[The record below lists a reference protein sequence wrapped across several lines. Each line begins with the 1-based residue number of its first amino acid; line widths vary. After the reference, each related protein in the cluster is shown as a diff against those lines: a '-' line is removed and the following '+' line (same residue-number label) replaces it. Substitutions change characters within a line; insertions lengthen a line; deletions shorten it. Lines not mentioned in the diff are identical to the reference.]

1 MNEAYIRDAVVHRLI
16 PLPVDMEDVHAEHME
31 KPLQVDH
38 SNLSSLKKT
47 LDAFALKHGFV
58 VKQMYRTTSN
68 AKWACRPKLKSAQQ
82 EDERADT
89 TCIFSVNA
97 NVRKAGGVY
106 ITSMNLNHNH
116 ALQTDD
122 DVESVD
128 ISSIEAQAVQ
138 DLETSHGATLDDCR
152 RGDKRPH
159 DTGLSGEADGSGTS
173 WTRNLLRHRDAAS
186 GFWGDSRWYDLQIT
200 RRLPLVPR
208 MLDEI
213 VWAMPPIGPSH
224 RVADLCAGSGACSEK
239 VLAAY
244 PDIEIVLFDG
254 AKDRLDLA
262 VQRLRATVS
271 SSSSRAISFHVADL
285 NKISILRKA
294 PFDVIV
300 ASLAVHVLVERPA
313 HDCHP
318 SSSTPPR
325 RNDKEAEHKR
335 VFQLMF
341 NSLSPNGHVL
351 LGDHVGQASL
361 FSHLKWM
368 EDVGFVDVDC
378 AWRQDDFFV
387 IGGRRPPHLR
397 GQLVL

>member
-122 DVESVD
+122 ELESVD
-128 ISSIEAQAVQ
+128 ISSIEAQA
-138 DLETSHGATLDDCR
+138 
-152 RGDKRPH
+152 
-159 DTGLSGEADGSGTS
+159 
-173 WTRNLLRHRDAAS
+173 
-186 GFWGDSRWYDLQIT
+186 
-200 RRLPLVPR
+200 
-208 MLDEI
+208 I